1 MNSQT
6 QKLRRFAGREKPVLL
21 RCMAATFAA
30 GFACHAV
37 MFFSDI
43 SFYDDVTSTY
53 DVGGTHIFG
62 RFTLALLGK
71 ITRVPFGGSNYSL
84 PWFNGL
90 VSLLFLSIFAW
101 MTVRLLHIACRWMQV
116 LVCALF
122 VSFPVVTSLFA
133 YGFAAPYYMFALP
146 LCGISAYCLTLRG
159 NAATAPGR
167 DGLRRRMLLLAGGA
181 LLMALMVGIYQ
192 AYLPV
197 LLTLEVLILL
207 KDEVENEGVRQNRR
221 WRYALGGTILGFAG
235 YLVLMELSLKLTGKE
250 LYAYRGLDSLGSG
263 GSSYPERILWAYRIF
278 FEPESFEQLR
288 GSTDYLMFMWS
299 MGIVYRVILA
309 VTAVLAVWGA
319 WRIWTSAKIRAQEPK
334 QAPEACRSGVAVRP
348 RDSDSAKMPDEGGPE
363 AAKSGTEHPGPGK
376 RSAGRFGLAGLVRYL
391 ILTALYP
398 LTVNFI
404 FVMTDYDVYSLMLY
418 AQVFVF
424 VYPVMMTGLLSACP
438 AGTGACAPAGRP
450 GGKSA
455 GVLTTAEPAARESA
469 CGIPSPAVGE
479 TDHAVAV
486 HRRGAGRPGRRFG
499 TALRVLT
506 AALAVYSVIFYCRYD
521 NLCYYKAE
529 RMQDA
534 AIAYDEILIARIMA
548 VDGYD
553 ASLPVCFVN
562 DLEKDVTGWTV
573 DEELEGANITP
584 YTGLEIINCYSWV
597 SFMSSHCGYSPR
609 VIENYHQYDEYI
621 EEEDMPSYPAE
632 GSIRVIDGVIVVNF

>member
-1 MNSQT
+1 MTAMNSQK
-6 QKLRRFAGREKPVLL
+6 QKLCRFLKREKPVLI
-21 RCMAATFAA
+21 RCTAATFAA

-84 PWFNGL
+84 SWFNGL
-90 VSLLFLSIFAW
+90 VSLLFLSIFGW

-159 NAATAPGR
+159 SAAAASGR
-167 DGLRRRMLLLAGGA
+167 AGLRRRMLLLAGGA

-207 KDEVENEGVRQNRR
+207 KDEVENEGARQNRR
-221 WRYALGGTILGFAG
+221 WRYALGGTMLGFAG
-235 YLVLMELSLKLTGKE
+235 YLLLMELSLKLTGKE

-263 GSSYPERILWAYRIF
+263 GSSYIERILWAYRIF

-299 MGIVYRVILA
+299 MGVVYRVILA
-309 VTAVLAVWGA
+309 LTAVLAAWGA
-319 WRIWTSAKIRAQEPK
+319 WRIWTAAKTRAQEPK
-334 QAPEACRSGVAVRP
+334 QETDAGRSG
-348 RDSDSAKMPDEGGPE
+348 
-363 AAKSGTEHPGPGK
+363 
-376 RSAGRFGLAGLVRYL
+376 GLAELVRYL

-418 AQVFVF
+418 TQVFVF
-424 VYPVMMTGLLSACP
+424 IYPVMMTGLLRICP
-438 AGTGACAPAGRP
+438 AGTGACAPAE
-450 GGKSA
+450 
-455 GVLTTAEPAARESA
+455 TADRESA
-469 CGIPSPAVGE
+469 CGIPSPAE
-479 TDHAVAV
+479 TMGPAYAAVEETNHATAV
-486 HRRGAGRPGRRFG
+486 HREGAGRRGRLFRMV
-499 TALRVLT
+499 LCVLT
-506 AALAVYSVIFYCRYD
+506 AALAAYSVIFYCRYD